1 MSKFFNPSDAPVAKF
16 AEFFIMKGN
25 RRYSMMNAKN
35 FKATASIETVDVPFL
50 SGMIKGKKAVGME
63 VKLNFTVYKCSEMFD
78 EMVEEF
84 KNTGVMPTIECQVT
98 NEDKATS
105 IGRSTKVYKNCVI
118 NGDVLLSMFDA
129 EGELIEQEIEAYAM
143 DFDRAEKYSDPA
155 YM

>member
-1 MSKFFNPSDAPVAKF
+1 MKKFFNPSDAPVAKH
-16 AEFFIMKGN
+16 AEFFVTIGN

-35 FKATASIETVDVPFL
+35 FSATASVETVDVPYL

-78 EMVEEF
+78 QMIEEF
-84 KNTGVMPTIECQVT
+84 KDTGIMPTIECQVT

-105 IGRSTKVYKNCVI
+105 IGRSTKVYKNCI
-118 NGDVLLSMFDA
+118 ISGDVLLSMFDA
-129 EGELIEQEIEAYAM
+129 DGELIEQEIEAYAM
-143 DFDRAEKYSDPA
+143 DFDSAEKYADPV